1 MQLDRIQTKMK
12 VLLERRNKLA
22 KVDLY
27 GTQLE
32 IQKQLKQLVIEI
44 KDALADLS
52 PTPYDLYTKEDTT
65 YIQKKMRKK

>member
-1 MQLDRIQTKMK
+1 M
-12 VLLERRNKLA
+12 A

-52 PTPYDLYTKEDTT
+52 PTPYDLYTKKDSQKNKRKIRERK
-65 YIQKKMRKK
+65 QKKNEKR